1 MRQIVNPG
9 CRRTFVPG
17 DLLSDLYGDKKGDER
32 QFQKLFRFAGGL
44 FVPFFV
50 VDAPFLSL
58 QWATRDR
65 NSIAMV
71 P

>member
-1 MRQIVNPG
+1 VG

-17 DLLSDLYGDKKGDER
+17 DLLSDLYGDKKGTKGSSEAISLR
-32 QFQKLFRFAGGL
+32 GRPFR
-44 FVPFFV
+44 PFFV
-50 VDAPFLSL
+50 VDVPFLSL